1 MAATETPGPLA
12 RLRSVADKNEGTAE
26 LADALQDYLSVKAT
40 SVVDGAARKLG
51 SLTER
56 VTGDAASA
64 APVAARVGGKLAQG
78 ENPVSAVVTGGA
90 KGLKDKVKEG
100 LGKGSTG
107 GKGGSGGGGRSS
119 KYVNIVEDIDVG
131 VPLRVAY
138 NQWTRFSDFGAFAKG
153 VQNAEKTGDTS
164 SHWRG
169 KVFWSSRSW
178 NAEVTEQVQ
187 DQRIAWST
195 QAAKGTMKGVV
206 TFHPLGENLTRVLLV
221 VEYYPQGL
229 FERTGNIWRAQGRR
243 LRLDL
248 KRYRRL
254 VMMMPLREADEIEGW
269 RGEIREGEV
278 VLSHQEG
285 LALEDAGLT
294 EREWSEL
301 EALDPEEADE
311 LAELDP
317 EEREEL
323 ASLDG
328 GSEPEGAMGEPDE
341 DESWEEPVDEAD
353 PVDEEAVDEEAE
365 DEEAEGDPE
374 EDATEEAVDD
384 EVEGEDVDE
393 ADEQDLEG
401 EEEEDLDEDGRP

>member
-353 PVDEEAVDEEAE
+353 PVDEEAE

>member
-341 DESWEEPVDEAD
+341 DESWEEPVDEAH
-353 PVDEEAVDEEAE
+353 PVDEEAE